1 MDVGLRA
8 LAFVA
13 GGDLVAE
20 RLPNAE
26 VRDGT
31 RECDTPVVGEV
42 VVERD
47 ARCRGGGPIEPS
59 MAVRAGLMVVGV
71 GTLLVVV
78 PVGVVAV
85 AFIRTLLPSVVTR
98 AAVVVV
104 EDASETLPTLGAS
117 LLSSERRDAGREV
130 WLGGEKVVD
139 SRRV

>member
-8 LAFVA
+8 LAFVT

-20 RLPNAE
+20 RLPKAE
-26 VRDGT
+26 DRDGT
-31 RECDTPVVGEV
+31 RECDMPVVGEV

-71 GTLLVVV
+71 GTLLVAV

-98 AAVVVV
+98 AAVV
-104 EDASETLPTLGAS
+104 EDASRAFPALGAS